1 MVYKPTYNW
10 GGTTLL
16 GMVWIKSVDI
26 AQYKE
31 HQKNCDGKRNY
42 FFAKIYD
49 QFSTGPLLPHL

>member
-31 HQKNCDGKRNY
+31 HQKNCDGKRY
-42 FFAKIYD
+42 
-49 QFSTGPLLPHL
+49 